1 MPTKRSK
8 SPAVTSPSRR
18 TAIVWAVFLGAM
30 TLVAGL
36 MAWNDRAGVSGPGA
50 GFLLTNVQVVGD
62 RSASQSDPVFQLKAS
77 LDRQRWTGIVIH
89 DSGEPA
95 GDADSITRKH
105 LSYGYK
111 GLGYHFLIGNGNGL
125 GDGTVQVGYRWNE
138 QLPGAH
144 VLGPAGTA
152 HNQHS
157 IGICL
162 IGNGDRHEFTETQ
175 MTQLVNLVQRLQREL
190 KIPARKVVMHRD
202 LASST
207 GSPGRHFAE
216 AELRQQLLDVR

>member
-1 MPTKRSK
+1 
-8 SPAVTSPSRR
+8 
-18 TAIVWAVFLGAM
+18 M
-30 TLVAGL
+30 TVVAGL
-36 MAWNDRAGVSGPGA
+36 MAIHDRAGVSGRGA

-62 RSASQSDPVFQLKAS
+62 RSSNEPDPVFQLKAT

-95 GDADSITRKH
+95 GDAESITRKH

-111 GLGYHFLIGNGNGL
+111 GLGYHFLIGNGNGM

-144 VLGPAGTA
+144 VLGSAGTA

-162 IGNGDRHEFTETQ
+162 IGNGTRHEFTETQ

-190 KIPARKVVMHRD
+190 HIPARNVVLHRD
-202 LASST
+202 LSAAT
-207 GSPGRHFAE
+207 TSPGKFFRE
-216 AELRQQLLDVR
+216 AEFRQQLLDIR